1 MKTFKY
7 FLEQAPDQ
15 EPATDAT
22 EKENSVSNLLKSKEN
37 RQKMIKKQ
45 VLLKKLQAVR
55 AGAHKGIVAHYEPEG
70 EMVEGWLTK
79 KKPEKKAEKAMDAGA
94 RARRKVER
102 RVYADRISGSEDLVP
117 DSIRENMNDPQQDQ
131 QNNTEKETAISNQ
144 LKSKENRQKMIK
156 KQVLLKKLQAVRA
169 GGHKGIV
176 AHYEPEGE
184 VISENKRIS
193 FEDFRKK

>member
-7 FLEQAPDQ
+7 FREQAPDQ
-15 EPATDAT
+15 ESPTD
-22 EKENSVSNLLKSKEN
+22 
-37 RQKMIKKQ
+37 
-45 VLLKKLQAVR
+45 
-55 AGAHKGIVAHYEPEG
+55 
-70 EMVEGWLTK
+70 
-79 KKPEKKAEKAMDAGA
+79 D
-94 RARRKVER
+94 
-102 RVYADRISGSEDLVP
+102 
-117 DSIRENMNDPQQDQ
+117 
-131 QNNTEKETAISNQ
+131 TEKETAISNQ

-184 VISENKRIS
+184 VVSENKRIS